1 MKKWPP
7 FVLLLASLAINPYI
21 RANLHEYDMA
31 AVNPY
36 LQVEGL
42 TKRIG
47 ERVLFRQ
54 VSFGIAEGQHVGL
67 IAKNGT
73 GKSTLLNILSGKEG
87 YDEGSIVYRR
97 DLKVG
102 YLEQTP
108 VYPPDLTVIEA
119 CFSHGNAVTNLIRE
133 YETCMATPGNPHLDE
148 IFDRMER
155 EKAWN
160 YESRAK
166 QILSQLKINAFDQ
179 KISTLSGGQ
188 LKRVALANVLI
199 TEPELLIL
207 DEPTN
212 HLDLEM
218 IEWLEDYL
226 KRSKLSLLMVTHDRY
241 FLDRV
246 CSVIMELDDETIY
259 TYRGNYS
266 YYLQKRQERIDVAN
280 AEIARANN
288 LYRTELDWMRRMP
301 CARGHKARYRE
312 ASFYELEKVA
322 KRKVVEQQVSLEV
335 KSSYIG
341 SKIFE
346 ADYISKSYGP
356 DKVILKDFFYTFSRY
371 EKMGIVGNNGT
382 GKSTFIKILLGLEKP
397 DSGKVVVGETVRF
410 GYYSQDGMAFDEQMK
425 VIDVVRDI
433 AEYIDLGGGR
443 HLSAMQ
449 FLQHF
454 MFSPKDQQNYVYKL
468 SGGERRRLY
477 LCTVLMRNP
486 NFLVLDEPTNDL
498 DIVTLQVLEEYLRN
512 FKGCV
517 IVVSHDRYFMDKVV
531 DHLLVFQGQGDVRDF
546 PGNYTQYREWK
557 EEKLEFE
564 REQQKK
570 QADKAKN
577 APMAERQP
585 REHGGGKRKLSFKEK
600 REMEAL
606 EADIAALEA
615 EKKAIE
621 DALCSGML
629 GVAELTEKSK
639 RLPLLNEE
647 LDGKSMRW
655 LELSEIEG

>member
-1 MKKWPP
+1 M
-7 FVLLLASLAINPYI
+7 LLLASLAINPYI

-397 DSGKVVVGETVRF
+397 DSGKVVVGETVKF

-425 VIDVVRDI
+425 VIDVVCDI